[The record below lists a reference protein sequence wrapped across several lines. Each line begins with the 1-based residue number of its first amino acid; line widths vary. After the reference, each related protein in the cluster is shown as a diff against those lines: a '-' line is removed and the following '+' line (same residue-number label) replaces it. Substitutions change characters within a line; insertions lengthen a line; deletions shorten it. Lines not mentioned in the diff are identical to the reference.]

1 MAARE
6 NQGLQIAL
14 IVCAMLT
21 VALAVTSFV
30 FYNSTKEETIR
41 AASAVK
47 DAMASKET
55 LTKAVEETNQLKQ
68 LMGYAATIDVPTAV
82 ANFKKDVEQYAASM
96 RESEQNYRNIVAQL
110 STELQKKSELVVD
123 AETRNQQLQNEFQ
136 TKEKANLASVEE
148 YQAGLKQAKD
158 DLEQELKKFNADRD
172 KSKKEKSELVRKFES
187 KEKDSDELL
196 AKNSKE
202 QDATVSKLQDT
213 LRTVDALLSKAKSQ
227 EISTELSDGKVTW
240 VNQHDR
246 TVWVN
251 LGSDD
256 GLRRQISFSV
266 VGADELKLMIPK
278 PKEGDDIEARRGN
291 VKGSIEITR
300 ILDHHLAEAR
310 IMDDDPSKPI
320 MPGDQLFSTAWRPGQ
335 AEHFALVGL
344 LDLDHDG
351 SSDLH
356 RVEEMITVN
365 GGVIDAEL
373 KDDGSRVGKMNVDTR
388 YLVLGSEPTEK
399 APAEYIANF
408 SKMIAEAKA
417 LPIRTIPI
425 EDLIL
430 YLGYKD
436 RERTVPLGKDAKA
449 SDFPARAPSD
459 VPRRS
464 HNESF
469 KNRRDP
475 IHNRS
480 EKLP

>member
-30 FYNSTKEETIR
+30 FYNSSKEESIK
-41 AASAVK
+41 AAGAAK

-55 LTKAVEETNQLKQ
+55 LTKAVDEMTQLKQ
-68 LMGYAATIDVPTAV
+68 LMGYPATADAPTAL

-110 STELQKKSELVVD
+110 ATELQKKSELVVD
-123 AETRNQQLQNEFQ
+123 AETRNQQLQNKI
-136 TKEKANLASVEE
+136 TTDDKANKAANEE
-148 YQAGLKQAKD
+148 YEAGLKQAKD
-158 DLEQELKKFNADRD
+158 DLEEQLKKFNVDRD
-172 KSKKEKSELVRKFES
+172 KSKKEKAELVRKFEG
-187 KEKDSDELL
+187 KEKDTDELM
-196 AKNSKE
+196 AKNAKE

-213 LRTVDALLSKAKSQ
+213 LRTVDALLNKAKSQ

-266 VGADELKLMIPK
+266 VGSDEMKLMIPK
-278 PKEGDDIEARRGN
+278 PKEGEDLETRQGN
-291 VKGSIEITR
+291 IKGSIEITR

-320 MPGDQLFSTAWRPGQ
+320 MPGDQLFSTAWRPGH

-351 SSDLH
+351 SSDLE
-356 RVEEMITVN
+356 RVREMITVN

-373 KDDGSRVGKMNVDTR
+373 KNDGTRVGKMNVDTR
-388 YLVLGSEPTEK
+388 YLVLGTEPT
-399 APAEYIANF
+399 
-408 SKMIAEAKA
+408 
-417 LPIRTIPI
+417 
-425 EDLIL
+425 
-430 YLGYKD
+430 G
-436 RERTVPLGKDAKA
+436 ER
-449 SDFPARAPSD
+449 
-459 VPRRS
+459 PRRNTS
-464 HNESF
+464 
-469 KNRRDP
+469 P
-475 IHNRS
+475 ISPR
-480 EKLP
+480 